1 MSFRVERREFRV
13 FQRYF
18 AAQGSLQESHDDTL
32 REKAVPAMGTSS
44 SDTKHTEVLTD
55 EENYIPP
62 DFPPANPSLQGL
74 SR

>member
-18 AAQGSLQESHDDTL
+18 TAQGQLPESHDDTL
-32 REKAVPAMGTSS
+32 REKVPAMGTSS

-62 DFPPANPSLQGL
+62 DFPL
-74 SR
+74 